1 MHLKVENFL
10 NKIIQNHLNEK
21 KLDDSK
27 DFLDILLSPPRENGS
42 NHRLEDDI
50 VGYQPKWIFLLLHMG
65 ILSLAIELEN
75 LVFLVEY
82 EP

>member
-1 MHLKVENFL
+1 MVHANFI
-10 NKIIQNHLNEK
+10 NKITQNHLKEK

-27 DFLDILLSPPRENGS
+27 DFLDVLLSPPRENGS
-42 NHRLEDDI
+42 NHRLEDNI

-65 ILSLAIELEN
+65 RLSLAIELEN
-75 LVFLVEY
+75 LVFLVEN